1 MVASGVLDLFVLI
14 GGGPWDHAAPAV
26 TVEEA
31 GGRFTD
37 ITGEPRIATDVGIF
51 SNGVVHAAVL
61 QKIGG

>member
-1 MVASGVLDLFVLI
+1 VI
-14 GGGPWDHAAPAV
+14 
-26 TVEEA
+26 VEEA